1 MFQENNDHLKNI
13 NTNLSAFLNL
23 YDREDLEIDD
33 NEISEIVI
41 SIDSMKNS
49 VQSNHIIGEQLKN
62 AKDKFTDPDLSN
74 DILIELQ
81 EKIKAN
87 ELICNDVNID
97 MDIIDTYDETT
108 LVSENTT
115 ISHTIDRYKQIVAS
129 LTKIRTQYN
138 QLITEN
144 QEQSVSDTKLSL
156 KSIQKHIEI
165 NTEKKQEYIKIK
177 QDHEKILHDIETWK
191 IKYEHYK
198 KYQQQHDEL
207 ISLQEKSDILKSK
220 LQSIFKLKEFVKS
233 AETILLERAID
244 HINQYVASY
253 LDIFF
258 QTDPISVSL
267 VTINDEKHTS
277 KNGQLSISI
286 NYKGMDADIGI
297 LSGGELQR
305 VIIAYNL
312 ALSELF
318 SVPIIL
324 LDECTSN
331 LDQEL
336 TEIVVKG
343 IKHNC
348 KGKTIIMI
356 AHQVVSGIFDNVIS
370 IE

>member
-1 MFQENNDHLKNI
+1 M
-13 NTNLSAFLNL
+13 
-23 YDREDLEIDD
+23 
-33 NEISEIVI
+33 
-41 SIDSMKNS
+41 
-49 VQSNHIIGEQLKN
+49 
-62 AKDKFTDPDLSN
+62 
-74 DILIELQ
+74 
-81 EKIKAN
+81 
-87 ELICNDVNID
+87 
-97 MDIIDTYDETT
+97 
-108 LVSENTT
+108 
-115 ISHTIDRYKQIVAS
+115 
-129 LTKIRTQYN
+129 
-138 QLITEN
+138 
-144 QEQSVSDTKLSL
+144 

-165 NTEKKQEYIKIK
+165 NNEKKQEHVKNK
-177 QDHEKILHDIETWK
+177 QDHEKTLHDIETWK

-198 KYQQQHDEL
+198 KFQQQRNEL

-233 AETILLERAID
+233 AETLLLERAID

-267 VTINDEKHTS
+267 ITINDEKHTS
-277 KNGQLSISI
+277 KNGQLTISI